1 MYPVANDAA
10 GKLLLRVSVAGLIMM
25 HGMSML
31 LVRGVG
37 IIPGELE
44 AVGIPGFIAYGVF
57 IGQIIA
63 PIMMIAGFYARAG
76 ALVVA
81 FTMVVAILL
90 VHSDHMFALTPNG
103 GFQIELQ
110 WLFLLSAISVML
122 MGPGRYAIND
132 R

>member
-1 MYPVANDAA
+1 MYPSANDAA
-10 GKLLLRVSVAGLIMM
+10 GKLLLRVAVAALIMM

-37 IIPGELE
+37 VIEGELE

-57 IGQIIA
+57 IGQIVA
-63 PIMMIAGFYARAG
+63 PLMMIAGFYARAG

-90 VHSDHMFALTPNG
+90 VHSDHMFVLTPNG

-110 WLFLLSAISVML
+110 YLFLLGAISVML